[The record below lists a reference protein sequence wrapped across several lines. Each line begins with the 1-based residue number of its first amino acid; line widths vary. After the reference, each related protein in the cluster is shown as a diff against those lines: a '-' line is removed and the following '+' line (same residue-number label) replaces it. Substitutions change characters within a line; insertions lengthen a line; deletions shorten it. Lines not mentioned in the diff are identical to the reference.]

1 MRSMIA
7 LVLALAS
14 GPALAAEPQGEA
26 VFQRCY
32 ACHSVDPADR
42 GLPAPNLAGVVGR
55 RAGSAPAFDYSPAMR
70 AAGRGG
76 LVWIEATLDRFLT
89 DPAAV
94 VPKTWMDFQ
103 GLADPAERA
112 AVIAYLKAHRAQ

>member
-1 MRSMIA
+1 MRPMIA

-26 VFQRCY
+26 IFQRCY

-70 AAGRGG
+70 EAGRGG
-76 LVWIEATLDRFLT
+76 LVWTEAALDRFLA
-89 DPAAV
+89 DPAAT
-94 VPKTWMDFQ
+94 VPKTWMDFP
-103 GLADPAERA
+103 GLMDPAERA
-112 AVIAYLKAHRAQ
+112 AVIAYLKSQPAL